1 MVIKLEEDKIIVRS
15 RNWGSREE
23 LIGYMKDKGIKAKC
37 VPKSSMLK
45 KGGKVEPGLE
55 IKFLIAVGRASVFRA
70 KTKEH
75 VIELLGLRTKED
87 CERVNRE
94 LEN

>member
-1 MVIKLEEDKIIVRS
+1 MIKLEEDKIIVRL

-23 LIGYMKDKGIKAKC
+23 LIEYMKDKRIKAKC
-37 VPKSSMLK
+37 VPKSLMLK
-45 KGGKVEPGLE
+45 KGGKGEPGLE
-55 IKFLIAVGRASVFRA
+55 IKFLIAGGRASVFKA

-75 VIELLGLRTKED
+75 AIELLGLRTKED